1 MRAEEY
7 DWTIYHVITGERLC
21 TIERISERTGYNR
34 EIVEESLGRLRSNLL
49 IDCRGEQ
56 YRACS
61 IEEFLITNQMKHD
74 PLSGITIENGVV
86 KVKKADDKDPAGKR
100 QENTAGIP

>member
-7 DWTIYHVITGERLC
+7 DWTIYHVITREKGC
-21 TIERISERTGYNR
+21 TIEDICEKSRYND
-34 EIVEESLGRLRSNLL
+34 EIVEESVKRLKSSLL
-49 IDCRGEQ
+49 IELRGDQ

-74 PLSGITIENGVV
+74 PFSDIIIENGII
-86 KVKKADDKDPAGKR
+86 KVKQPDTITNTTGQDQEPMEGK
-100 QENTAGIP
+100 